1 MISVLRFEK
10 MDTFMDRITFNAL
23 LAETGISKEEFAK
36 KVNLKYTSVNNW
48 GSSQNVPHW
57 VESWLELYIE
67 NDKCKK
73 LKQAIKDS
81 GVCQLSDL

>member
-1 MISVLRFEK
+1 MTLVLRFK
-10 MDTFMDRITFNAL
+10 KNMDVLMDRMTFNTL
-23 LAETGISKEEFAK
+23 LVEAEISKEEFAK
-36 KVNLKYTSVNNW
+36 KVNLKYNSVNNW

-67 NDKCKK
+67 NAKCKK

-81 GVCQLSDL
+81 GVCTGF

>member
-1 MISVLRFEK
+1 
-10 MDTFMDRITFNAL
+10 MDRMTFNAL
-23 LAETGISKEEFAK
+23 LAEAEISKEEFAN

-73 LKQAIKDS
+73 LKQAIKNS
-81 GVCQLSDL
+81 GVCKYAEL